1 MDTDIVLSIGVQTPA
16 VTLLSRER
24 GTALPWP
31 HPTVLLAVSKGK
43 QRRISWSSEDW
54 FPDASKEAM
63 ISSRISAMEFDVPE
77 NDEFAN
83 LSGTESN
90 SDNREETSMSLSGG
104 SREDKGD
111 SFDLGSNEGV

>member
-1 MDTDIVLSIGVQTPA
+1 
-16 VTLLSRER
+16 
-24 GTALPWP
+24 
-31 HPTVLLAVSKGK
+31 
-43 QRRISWSSEDW
+43 
-54 FPDASKEAM
+54 
-63 ISSRISAMEFDVPE
+63 MEFDVPE